1 MNNINAKKRS
11 LKLGGYSVIV
21 TAVVIAIVIV
31 VNLAVRLLP
40 TKYTKYSTS
49 TVGLYD
55 ISETSR
61 GILSKVKDKISIY
74 VVSDPSYTDEVT
86 REYVAKYAGLNSNI
100 SWSTVDPAV
109 KPGFLKEYTSES
121 LSSQQ
126 THLVLVNKNN
136 GRSRVIPYTDI
147 YYQKYTQQELLY
159 YQMYYGSVPDNP
171 TYFNIEQQ
179 LTSAVDYLTAE
190 KLPTVYYITGHGE
203 TALDST
209 VTGLIGAENIDLA
222 ELPLLTK
229 GSVPDDADAVI
240 INAATKDFTE
250 DEIKALEAYTAK
262 GGNVL
267 MTSFYNSELKE
278 RNLTNLYGFAK
289 SLGLEYQDVFVL
301 EGNSAYFSP
310 NYENQSYAYLLPVL
324 ADDKYSSVVS
334 SNTRLIMV
342 GCHGIVL
349 SENKPEGVTLSE
361 LLTTTLNGYSK
372 TKLDKDTVWT
382 KTDEDVEGKYVI
394 GAMSE
399 KSNDDGTKSKFV
411 WFSSDTIID
420 GSTARIYSNISY
432 FMAILTDL
440 CEKESSVTI
449 NAKSLQIEAL
459 TVSEASANLWGII
472 LIAVIPL
479 AVLVTGFVIWNRRIK
494 R

>member
-229 GSVPDDADAVI
+229 GSVLDDADAVI

-289 SLGLEYQDVFVL
+289 SLGLEYKDVFVF
-301 EGNSAYFSP
+301 EGSA
-310 NYENQSYAYLLPVL
+310 
-324 ADDKYSSVVS
+324 DKYVQAPYNILPTVAANKFSSALG
-334 SNTRLIMV
+334 SNTHLVMLNCNAIK
-342 GCHGIVL
+342 L
-349 SENKPEGVTLSE
+349 AETAPEGVTVTE
-361 LLTTTLNGYSK
+361 LLATSLKGYAK
-372 TKLDKDTVWT
+372 TEITKDT
-382 KTDEDVEGKYVI
+382 KIEKEEGDEEGKYVL
-394 GAMSE
+394 GAMAE
-399 KSNDDGTKSKFV
+399 KTADGKTSKLI
-411 WFSSDTIID
+411 WLASPALLDSRYSSY
-420 GSTARIYSNISY
+420 YSNISY

>member
-289 SLGLEYQDVFVL
+289 SLGLEYKDVKVYEGGGKFVQ
-301 EGNSAYFSP
+301 SP
-310 NYENQSYAYLLPVL
+310 DNILPTLV
-324 ADDKYSSVVS
+324 DKKYSSAIGN
-334 SNTRLIMV
+334 NTYLLMV
-342 GCHGIVL
+342 QCNAITL
-349 SENKPEGVTLSE
+349 AKTAPEGVTLTE
-361 LLTTTLNGYSK
+361 LLTTSVLGFAK
-372 TKLDKDTVWT
+372 TEVT
-382 KTDEDVEGKYVI
+382 KETKSEKEEGDEEGTFVL
-394 GAMSE
+394 GAMAE
-399 KSNDDGTKSKFV
+399 KTVDGKTSKLVWLASPVLLDGRSLSN
-411 WFSSDTIID
+411 
-420 GSTARIYSNISY
+420 YSNISY

>member
-40 TKYTKYSTS
+40 TRYTKYSTS

-229 GSVPDDADAVI
+229 GFVPDDADAVV
-240 INAATKDFTE
+240 INSATKDFTE

-267 MTSFYNSELKE
+267 MTSFYNSKLKE

-289 SLGLEYQDVFVL
+289 SLGLEYKDVKVYEGGGKFVQ
-301 EGNSAYFSP
+301 SP
-310 NYENQSYAYLLPVL
+310 DNILPTLV
-324 ADDKYSSVVS
+324 DKKYSSAIGN
-334 SNTRLIMV
+334 NTYLLMV
-342 GCHGIVL
+342 QCNAITL
-349 SENKPEGVTLSE
+349 AKTAPEGVTLTE
-361 LLTTTLNGYSK
+361 LLTTSVLGFAK
-372 TKLDKDTVWT
+372 TEVTEET
-382 KTDEDVEGKYVI
+382 KSEKEEGDEEGTFVL
-394 GAMSE
+394 GAMAE
-399 KSNDDGTKSKFV
+399 KTVDGKTSKLV
-411 WFSSDTIID
+411 WLASPVLLD
-420 GSTARIYSNISY
+420 GRSLSYYSNISY

>member
-40 TKYTKYSTS
+40 TRYTKYSTS

-267 MTSFYNSELKE
+267 MTSFYNSKLKE

-289 SLGLEYQDVFVL
+289 SLGLEYKDVKVYEGGGKFVQ
-301 EGNSAYFSP
+301 SP
-310 NYENQSYAYLLPVL
+310 DNILPTLV
-324 ADDKYSSVVS
+324 DKKYSSAIGN
-334 SNTRLIMV
+334 NTYLLMV
-342 GCHGIVL
+342 QCNAITL
-349 SENKPEGVTLSE
+349 AKTAPEGVTLTE
-361 LLTTTLNGYSK
+361 LLTTSVLGFAK
-372 TKLDKDTVWT
+372 TEVTEET
-382 KTDEDVEGKYVI
+382 KSEKEEGDEEGTFVL
-394 GAMSE
+394 GAMAE
-399 KSNDDGTKSKFV
+399 KTVDGKTSKLV
-411 WFSSDTIID
+411 WLASPVLLD
-420 GSTARIYSNISY
+420 GRSLSYYSNISY

-479 AVLVTGFVIWNRRIK
+479 IVLVSGFVIWNRRVK

>member
-40 TKYTKYSTS
+40 TRYTKYSTS

-250 DEIKALEAYTAK
+250 DEIRALEAYTAK

-289 SLGLEYQDVFVL
+289 SLGLEYKDVKVYEGGGKFVQ
-301 EGNSAYFSP
+301 SP
-310 NYENQSYAYLLPVL
+310 DNILPTLV
-324 ADDKYSSVVS
+324 DKKYSSAIGN
-334 SNTRLIMV
+334 NTYLLMV
-342 GCHGIVL
+342 QCNAITL
-349 SENKPEGVTLSE
+349 AKTAPEGVTLTE
-361 LLTTTLNGYSK
+361 LLTTSVLGFAK
-372 TKLDKDTVWT
+372 TEVT
-382 KTDEDVEGKYVI
+382 KETKSEKEEGDEEGTFVL
-394 GAMSE
+394 GAMAE
-399 KSNDDGTKSKFV
+399 KTVDGKTSKLV
-411 WFSSDTIID
+411 WLASPVLLD
-420 GSTARIYSNISY
+420 GRSLSYYSNISY

>member
-40 TKYTKYSTS
+40 TRYTKYSTS

-222 ELPLLTK
+222 ALPLLTK

-240 INAATKDFTE
+240 IPAATKDFTE

-267 MTSFYNSELKE
+267 MTSFYNSKLKE

-289 SLGLEYQDVFVL
+289 SLGLEYKDVKVYEGGGKFVQ
-301 EGNSAYFSP
+301 SP
-310 NYENQSYAYLLPVL
+310 DNILPTLV
-324 ADDKYSSVVS
+324 DKKYSSAIGN
-334 SNTRLIMV
+334 NTYLLMV
-342 GCHGIVL
+342 QCNAITL
-349 SENKPEGVTLSE
+349 AKTAPEGVTLTE
-361 LLTTTLNGYSK
+361 LLTTSVLGFAK
-372 TKLDKDTVWT
+372 TEVTEET
-382 KTDEDVEGKYVI
+382 KSEKEEGDEEGTFVL
-394 GAMSE
+394 GAMAE
-399 KSNDDGTKSKFV
+399 KTVDGKTSKLV
-411 WFSSDTIID
+411 WLASPVLLD
-420 GSTARIYSNISY
+420 GRSLSYYSNISY

>member
-40 TKYTKYSTS
+40 TRYTKYSTS

-262 GGNVL
+262 GGNVF

-289 SLGLEYQDVFVL
+289 SLGLEYKDVFVF
-301 EGNSAYFSP
+301 EGSA
-310 NYENQSYAYLLPVL
+310 
-324 ADDKYSSVVS
+324 DKYVQAPYNILPTVAANKFSSALG
-334 SNTRLIMV
+334 SNTHLVMLNCNAIK
-342 GCHGIVL
+342 L
-349 SENKPEGVTLSE
+349 AETAPEGVTVTE
-361 LLTTTLNGYSK
+361 LLATSLKGYAK
-372 TKLDKDTVWT
+372 TEITKDT
-382 KTDEDVEGKYVI
+382 KIEKEEGDEEGKYVL
-394 GAMSE
+394 GAMAE
-399 KSNDDGTKSKFV
+399 KTADGKTSKLI
-411 WFSSDTIID
+411 WLASPALLDSRYSSY
-420 GSTARIYSNISY
+420 YSNISY

>member
-159 YQMYYGSVPDNP
+159 YQMYYGTTPDNP
-171 TYFNIEQQ
+171 TYFNIEQE

-289 SLGLEYQDVFVL
+289 SLGLEYKDVLVL
-301 EGNSAYFSP
+301 EGSKDNYVQAQYNILPAVAANDFSSALGS
-310 NYENQSYAYLLPVL
+310 NTYLLMMYCNALTL
-324 ADDKYSSVVS
+324 AE
-334 SNTRLIMV
+334 TA
-342 GCHGIVL
+342 
-349 SENKPEGVTLSE
+349 PEGVTLTE
-361 LLTTTLNGYSK
+361 LLTTSVKSYAKAEIT
-372 TKLDKDTVWT
+372 KDTKIEKEEGDEEGKFVVGAMAT
-382 KTDEDVEGKYVI
+382 KTTNNE
-394 GAMSE
+394 
-399 KSNDDGTKSKFV
+399 TSKFV
-411 WFSSDTIID
+411 WISSQYFLD
-420 GSTARIYSNISY
+420 SRYSSYCSNISY

>member
-1 MNNINAKKRS
+1 MKRT
-11 LKLGGYSVIV
+11 LKMGGYSVII
-21 TAVVIAIVIV
+21 TAVVVAIVIV

-40 TKYTKYSTS
+40 TRYTKYSTS

-61 GILSKVKDKISIY
+61 EILSKVKDKISIY
-74 VVSDPSYTDEVT
+74 VVCEADYTDEVIE
-86 REYVAKYAGLNSNI
+86 EYVAKYAGLNSNV

-190 KLPTVYYITGHGE
+190 KLPTVYYVSGHGE
-203 TALDST
+203 TELDST
-209 VTGLIGAENIDLA
+209 VTGLIGDENINLV

-229 GSVPDDADAVI
+229 GEVPDDADAVI

-289 SLGLEYQDVFVL
+289 SLGLEYKDVLVL
-301 EGNSAYFSP
+301 EGSKDNYVQAQYNILPTVAANDFSSALGS
-310 NYENQSYAYLLPVL
+310 NTYLLMMYCNALTL
-324 ADDKYSSVVS
+324 AE
-334 SNTRLIMV
+334 TA
-342 GCHGIVL
+342 
-349 SENKPEGVTLSE
+349 PEGVTLTE
-361 LLTTTLNGYSK
+361 LLTTSVKSYAKAEIT
-372 TKLDKDTVWT
+372 KDTKIEKEEGDEEGKFVVGAMAT
-382 KTDEDVEGKYVI
+382 KTTNNE
-394 GAMSE
+394 
-399 KSNDDGTKSKFV
+399 TSKFV
-411 WFSSDTIID
+411 WISSQYFLD
-420 GSTARIYSNISY
+420 SRYSSYCSNISY

>member
-40 TKYTKYSTS
+40 TRYTKYSTS

-190 KLPTVYYITGHGE
+190 KLPTVYYVSGHGE
-203 TALDST
+203 TELDST
-209 VTGLIGAENIDLA
+209 VTGLIGDENINLV

-229 GSVPDDADAVI
+229 GEVPDDADAVI
-240 INAATKDFTE
+240 INSATKDFTE

-267 MTSFYNSELKE
+267 MTSFYNSKLKE

-289 SLGLEYQDVFVL
+289 SLGLEYKDVKVYEGGGKFVQ
-301 EGNSAYFSP
+301 SP
-310 NYENQSYAYLLPVL
+310 DNILPTLV
-324 ADDKYSSVVS
+324 DKKYSSAIGN
-334 SNTRLIMV
+334 NTYLLMV
-342 GCHGIVL
+342 QCNAITL
-349 SENKPEGVTLSE
+349 AKTAPEGVTLTE
-361 LLTTTLNGYSK
+361 LLTTSVLGFAK
-372 TKLDKDTVWT
+372 TEVTEET
-382 KTDEDVEGKYVI
+382 KSEKEEGDEEGTFVL
-394 GAMSE
+394 GAMAE
-399 KSNDDGTKSKFV
+399 KTVDGKTSKLV
-411 WFSSDTIID
+411 WLASPVLLD
-420 GSTARIYSNISY
+420 GRSLSYYSNISY

>member
-31 VNLAVRLLP
+31 VNLAVRL
-40 TKYTKYSTS
+40 
-49 TVGLYD
+49 
-55 ISETSR
+55 
-61 GILSKVKDKISIY
+61 
-74 VVSDPSYTDEVT
+74 
-86 REYVAKYAGLNSNI
+86 
-100 SWSTVDPAV
+100 

-267 MTSFYNSELKE
+267 MTSFYNSKLKE

-289 SLGLEYQDVFVL
+289 SLGLEYKDVKVYEGGGKFVQ
-301 EGNSAYFSP
+301 SP
-310 NYENQSYAYLLPVL
+310 DNILPTLV
-324 ADDKYSSVVS
+324 DKKYSSAIGN
-334 SNTRLIMV
+334 NTYLLMV
-342 GCHGIVL
+342 QCNAITL
-349 SENKPEGVTLSE
+349 AKTAPEGVTLTE
-361 LLTTTLNGYSK
+361 LLTTSVLGFAK
-372 TKLDKDTVWT
+372 TEVTEET
-382 KTDEDVEGKYVI
+382 KSEKEEGDEEGTFVL
-394 GAMSE
+394 GAMAE
-399 KSNDDGTKSKFV
+399 KTVDGNTSKLV
-411 WFSSDTIID
+411 WLASPVLLD
-420 GSTARIYSNISY
+420 GRSLSYYSNISY

-459 TVSEASANLWGII
+459 TVSEASAKLWGII

>member
-1 MNNINAKKRS
+1 MNAAKKRT
-11 LKLGGYSVIV
+11 LKMGGYSVII
-21 TAVVIAIVIV
+21 TAVVVAIVIV

-40 TKYTKYSTS
+40 SKYTKYSTS

-55 ISETSR
+55 ISDTSR
-61 GILSKVKDKISIY
+61 EILSKVKDKISIY
-74 VVSDPSYTDEVT
+74 VVCESDYTDEVIE
-86 REYVAKYAGLNSNI
+86 EYVAKYAGLNSNV

-190 KLPTVYYITGHGE
+190 KLPTVYYVSGHGE
-203 TALDST
+203 TELDST
-209 VTGLIGAENIDLA
+209 VTGLIGDENINLV

-229 GSVPDDADAVI
+229 GEVPDDADAVI
-240 INAATKDFTE
+240 INSATKDFTE

-267 MTSFYNSELKE
+267 MTSFYNSKLKE

-289 SLGLEYQDVFVL
+289 SLGLEYKDVKVYEGGGKFVQ
-301 EGNSAYFSP
+301 SP
-310 NYENQSYAYLLPVL
+310 DNILPTLV
-324 ADDKYSSVVS
+324 DKKYSSAIGN
-334 SNTRLIMV
+334 NTYLLMV
-342 GCHGIVL
+342 QCNAITL
-349 SENKPEGVTLSE
+349 AKTAPEGVTLTE
-361 LLTTTLNGYSK
+361 LLTTSVLGFAK
-372 TKLDKDTVWT
+372 TEVTEET
-382 KTDEDVEGKYVI
+382 KSEKEEGDEEGTFVL
-394 GAMSE
+394 GAMAE
-399 KSNDDGTKSKFV
+399 KTVDGKTSKLV
-411 WFSSDTIID
+411 WLASPVLLD
-420 GSTARIYSNISY
+420 GRSLSYYSNISY

>member
-40 TKYTKYSTS
+40 TRYTKYSTS

-289 SLGLEYQDVFVL
+289 SLGLEYKDVKVYEGGGKFVQ
-301 EGNSAYFSP
+301 SP
-310 NYENQSYAYLLPVL
+310 DNILPTLV
-324 ADDKYSSVVS
+324 DKKYSSAIGN
-334 SNTRLIMV
+334 NTYLLMV
-342 GCHGIVL
+342 QCNAITL
-349 SENKPEGVTLSE
+349 AKTAPEGVTLTE
-361 LLTTTLNGYSK
+361 LLTTSVLGFAK
-372 TKLDKDTVWT
+372 TEVT
-382 KTDEDVEGKYVI
+382 KETKSEKEEGDEEGTFVL
-394 GAMSE
+394 GAMAE
-399 KSNDDGTKSKFV
+399 KTVDGKTSKLV
-411 WFSSDTIID
+411 WLASPVLLD
-420 GSTARIYSNISY
+420 GRSLSYYSNISY

-472 LIAVIPL
+472 LIAMIPL

>member
-240 INAATKDFTE
+240 INSATKDFTE

-267 MTSFYNSELKE
+267 MTSFYNSKLKE

-289 SLGLEYQDVFVL
+289 SLGLEYKDVKVYEGGGKFVQ
-301 EGNSAYFSP
+301 SP
-310 NYENQSYAYLLPVL
+310 DNILPTLV
-324 ADDKYSSVVS
+324 DKKYSSAIGN
-334 SNTRLIMV
+334 NTYLLMV
-342 GCHGIVL
+342 QCNAITL
-349 SENKPEGVTLSE
+349 AKTAPEGVTLTE
-361 LLTTTLNGYSK
+361 LLTTSVLGFAK
-372 TKLDKDTVWT
+372 TEVTEET
-382 KTDEDVEGKYVI
+382 KSEKEEGDEEGTFVL
-394 GAMSE
+394 GAMAE
-399 KSNDDGTKSKFV
+399 KTVDGKTSKLV
-411 WFSSDTIID
+411 WLASPVLLD
-420 GSTARIYSNISY
+420 GRSLSYYSNISY

>member
-40 TKYTKYSTS
+40 TRYTKYSTS

-289 SLGLEYQDVFVL
+289 SLGLEYKDVLVL
-301 EGNSAYFSP
+301 EGSKDNYVQAPYNILPTVAANDFSSALGS
-310 NYENQSYAYLLPVL
+310 NTYLLMMYCNALTL
-324 ADDKYSSVVS
+324 AK
-334 SNTRLIMV
+334 TA
-342 GCHGIVL
+342 
-349 SENKPEGVTLSE
+349 PEGVTLTE
-361 LLTTTLNGYSK
+361 LLTTSVKSYAKAEIT
-372 TKLDKDTVWT
+372 KDTIEKEEGDEEGKFVVGAMAT
-382 KTDEDVEGKYVI
+382 KTTNNE
-394 GAMSE
+394 
-399 KSNDDGTKSKFV
+399 TSKFV
-411 WFSSDTIID
+411 WISSQYFLD
-420 GSTARIYSNISY
+420 SRYSSYCSNISY

>member
-40 TKYTKYSTS
+40 TRYTKYSTS

-267 MTSFYNSELKE
+267 MTSFYNSKLKE

-289 SLGLEYQDVFVL
+289 SLGLEYKDVKVYEGGGKFVQ
-301 EGNSAYFSP
+301 SP
-310 NYENQSYAYLLPVL
+310 DNILPTLV
-324 ADDKYSSVVS
+324 DKKYSSAIGN
-334 SNTRLIMV
+334 NTYLLMV
-342 GCHGIVL
+342 QCNAITL
-349 SENKPEGVTLSE
+349 AKTAPEGVTLTE
-361 LLTTTLNGYSK
+361 LLTTSVLGFAK
-372 TKLDKDTVWT
+372 TEVTEET
-382 KTDEDVEGKYVI
+382 KSEKEEGDEEGTFVL
-394 GAMSE
+394 GAMAE
-399 KSNDDGTKSKFV
+399 KTVDGKTSKLV
-411 WFSSDTIID
+411 WLASPVLLD
-420 GSTARIYSNISY
+420 GRSLSYYSNISY

-479 AVLVTGFVIWNRRIK
+479 IVLVCGFAVWNRRIK

>member
-40 TKYTKYSTS
+40 TRYTKYSTS

-190 KLPTVYYITGHGE
+190 KLPTVYYVSGHGE
-203 TALDST
+203 TELDST
-209 VTGLIGAENIDLA
+209 VTGLIGDENINLV

-229 GSVPDDADAVI
+229 GEVPDDADAVI
-240 INAATKDFTE
+240 INSATKDFTE

-289 SLGLEYQDVFVL
+289 SLGLEYKDVKVYEGGGKFVQ
-301 EGNSAYFSP
+301 SP
-310 NYENQSYAYLLPVL
+310 DNILPTLV
-324 ADDKYSSVVS
+324 DKKYSSAIGN
-334 SNTRLIMV
+334 NTYLLMV
-342 GCHGIVL
+342 QCNAITL
-349 SENKPEGVTLSE
+349 AKTAPEGVTLTE
-361 LLTTTLNGYSK
+361 LLTTSVLGFAK
-372 TKLDKDTVWT
+372 TEVTEET
-382 KTDEDVEGKYVI
+382 KSEKEEGDEEGTFVL
-394 GAMSE
+394 GAMAE
-399 KSNDDGTKSKFV
+399 KTVDGKTSKLV
-411 WFSSDTIID
+411 WLASPVLLD
-420 GSTARIYSNISY
+420 GRSLSYYSNISY

>member
-40 TKYTKYSTS
+40 TRYTKYSTS

-289 SLGLEYQDVFVL
+289 SLGLEYKDVKVYEGGGKFVQ
-301 EGNSAYFSP
+301 SP
-310 NYENQSYAYLLPVL
+310 DNILPTLV
-324 ADDKYSSVVS
+324 DKKYSSAIGN
-334 SNTRLIMV
+334 NTYLLMV
-342 GCHGIVL
+342 QCNAITL
-349 SENKPEGVTLSE
+349 AKTAPEGVTLTE
-361 LLTTTLNGYSK
+361 LLTTSVLGFAK
-372 TKLDKDTVWT
+372 TEVTEET
-382 KTDEDVEGKYVI
+382 KSEKEEGDEEGTFVL
-394 GAMSE
+394 GAMAE
-399 KSNDDGTKSKFV
+399 KTVDGKTSKLV
-411 WFSSDTIID
+411 WLASPVLLD
-420 GSTARIYSNISY
+420 GRSLSYYSNISY

>member
-40 TKYTKYSTS
+40 TRYTKYSTS

-55 ISETSR
+55 ITDTSR
-61 GILSKVKDKISIY
+61 EILSKVKDKISIY
-74 VVSDPSYTDEVT
+74 VVCESDYTDEVIE
-86 REYVAKYAGLNSNI
+86 EYVAKYAGLNSNV

-190 KLPTVYYITGHGE
+190 KLPTVYYVSGHGE
-203 TALDST
+203 TELDST

-267 MTSFYNSELKE
+267 MTSFYNSKLKE

-289 SLGLEYQDVFVL
+289 SLGLEYKDVKVYEGGGKFVQ
-301 EGNSAYFSP
+301 SP
-310 NYENQSYAYLLPVL
+310 DNILPTLV
-324 ADDKYSSVVS
+324 DKKYSSAIGN
-334 SNTRLIMV
+334 NTYLLMV
-342 GCHGIVL
+342 QCNAITL
-349 SENKPEGVTLSE
+349 AKTAPEGVTLTE
-361 LLTTTLNGYSK
+361 LLTTSVLGFAK
-372 TKLDKDTVWT
+372 TEVTEET
-382 KTDEDVEGKYVI
+382 KSEKEEGDEEGTFVL
-394 GAMSE
+394 GAMAE
-399 KSNDDGTKSKFV
+399 KTVDGKTSKLV
-411 WFSSDTIID
+411 WLASPVLLD
-420 GSTARIYSNISY
+420 GRSLSYYSNISY

>member
-289 SLGLEYQDVFVL
+289 SLGLEYKDVLVL
-301 EGNSAYFSP
+301 EGSKDNYVQAPYNILPTVAANDFSSALGS
-310 NYENQSYAYLLPVL
+310 NTYLLMMYCNALTL
-324 ADDKYSSVVS
+324 AK
-334 SNTRLIMV
+334 TA
-342 GCHGIVL
+342 
-349 SENKPEGVTLSE
+349 PEGVTLTE
-361 LLTTTLNGYSK
+361 LLTTSVKSYAKAEIT
-372 TKLDKDTVWT
+372 KDTIEKEEGDEEGKFVVGAMAT
-382 KTDEDVEGKYVI
+382 KTTNNE
-394 GAMSE
+394 
-399 KSNDDGTKSKFV
+399 TSKFV
-411 WFSSDTIID
+411 WISSQYFLD
-420 GSTARIYSNISY
+420 SRYSSYCSNISY

>member
-40 TKYTKYSTS
+40 TRYTKYSTS

-74 VVSDPSYTDEVT
+74 VVRESDYTNEIIE
-86 REYVAKYAGLNSNI
+86 EYVAKYAGLNSNI

-289 SLGLEYQDVFVL
+289 SLGLEYKDVFVF
-301 EGNSAYFSP
+301 EGSA
-310 NYENQSYAYLLPVL
+310 
-324 ADDKYSSVVS
+324 DKYVQAPYNILPTVAANKFSSALG
-334 SNTRLIMV
+334 SNTHLVMLNCNAIK
-342 GCHGIVL
+342 L
-349 SENKPEGVTLSE
+349 AETAPEGVTVTE
-361 LLTTTLNGYSK
+361 LLATSLKGYAK
-372 TKLDKDTVWT
+372 AEITKDT
-382 KTDEDVEGKYVI
+382 KIEKEEGDEEGKYVL
-394 GAMSE
+394 GAMAE
-399 KSNDDGTKSKFV
+399 KTADGKTSKLI
-411 WFSSDTIID
+411 WLASPALLDSRYSSY
-420 GSTARIYSNISY
+420 YSNISY

>member
-1 MNNINAKKRS
+1 MNMKRT
-11 LKLGGYSVIV
+11 LKMGGYSVII
-21 TAVVIAIVIV
+21 TAVVVAIVIV

-40 TKYTKYSTS
+40 TRYTKYSTS

-61 GILSKVKDKISIY
+61 EILSKVKDKISIY
-74 VVSDPSYTDEVT
+74 VVCEADYTDEVIE
-86 REYVAKYAGLNSNI
+86 EYVAKYAGLNSNV

-190 KLPTVYYITGHGE
+190 KLPTVYYVSGHGE
-203 TALDST
+203 TELDST
-209 VTGLIGAENIDLA
+209 VTGLIGDENINLV

-229 GSVPDDADAVI
+229 GEVPDDADAVI

-289 SLGLEYQDVFVL
+289 SLGLEYKDVLVL
-301 EGNSAYFSP
+301 EGSKDNYVQAQYNILPTVAANDFSSALGS
-310 NYENQSYAYLLPVL
+310 NTYLLMMYCNALTL
-324 ADDKYSSVVS
+324 AE
-334 SNTRLIMV
+334 TA
-342 GCHGIVL
+342 
-349 SENKPEGVTLSE
+349 PEGVTLTE
-361 LLTTTLNGYSK
+361 LLTTSVKSYAKAEIT
-372 TKLDKDTVWT
+372 KDTKIEKEEGDEEGKFVVGAMAT
-382 KTDEDVEGKYVI
+382 KTTNNE
-394 GAMSE
+394 
-399 KSNDDGTKSKFV
+399 TSKFV
-411 WFSSDTIID
+411 WISSQYFLD
-420 GSTARIYSNISY
+420 SRYSSYCSNISY

>member
-40 TKYTKYSTS
+40 TRYTKYSTS

-121 LSSQQ
+121 LNSQQ

-289 SLGLEYQDVFVL
+289 SLGLEYKDVKVYEGGGKFVQ
-301 EGNSAYFSP
+301 SP
-310 NYENQSYAYLLPVL
+310 DNILPTLV
-324 ADDKYSSVVS
+324 DKKYSSAIGN
-334 SNTRLIMV
+334 NTYLLMV
-342 GCHGIVL
+342 QCNAITL
-349 SENKPEGVTLSE
+349 AKTAPEGVTLTE
-361 LLTTTLNGYSK
+361 LLTTSVLGFAK
-372 TKLDKDTVWT
+372 TEVTEET
-382 KTDEDVEGKYVI
+382 KSEKEEGDEEGTFVL
-394 GAMSE
+394 GAMAE
-399 KSNDDGTKSKFV
+399 KTVDGKTSKLV
-411 WFSSDTIID
+411 WLASPVLLD
-420 GSTARIYSNISY
+420 GRSLSYYSNISY

>member
-1 MNNINAKKRS
+1 MKRT
-11 LKLGGYSVIV
+11 LKMGGYSVII
-21 TAVVIAIVIV
+21 TAVVVAIVIV

-40 TKYTKYSTS
+40 TRYTKYSTS

-61 GILSKVKDKISIY
+61 EILSKVKDKISIY
-74 VVSDPSYTDEVT
+74 VVCEADYTDEVIE
-86 REYVAKYAGLNSNI
+86 EYVAKYAGLNSNV

-267 MTSFYNSELKE
+267 MTSFYNSKLKE

-289 SLGLEYQDVFVL
+289 SLGLEYKDVKVYEGGGKFVQ
-301 EGNSAYFSP
+301 SP
-310 NYENQSYAYLLPVL
+310 DNILPTLV
-324 ADDKYSSVVS
+324 DKKYSSAIGN
-334 SNTRLIMV
+334 NTYLLMV
-342 GCHGIVL
+342 QCNAITL
-349 SENKPEGVTLSE
+349 AKTAPEGVTLTE
-361 LLTTTLNGYSK
+361 LLTTSVLGFAK
-372 TKLDKDTVWT
+372 TEVTEET
-382 KTDEDVEGKYVI
+382 KSEKEEGDEEGTFVL
-394 GAMSE
+394 GAMAE
-399 KSNDDGTKSKFV
+399 KTVDGKTSKLV
-411 WFSSDTIID
+411 WLASPVLLD
-420 GSTARIYSNISY
+420 GRSLSYYSNISY

>member
-40 TKYTKYSTS
+40 TRYTKYSTS

-267 MTSFYNSELKE
+267 MTSFYNSKLKE

-289 SLGLEYQDVFVL
+289 SLGLEYKDVKVYEGGGKFVQ
-301 EGNSAYFSP
+301 SP
-310 NYENQSYAYLLPVL
+310 DNILPTLV
-324 ADDKYSSVVS
+324 DKKYSSAIGN
-334 SNTRLIMV
+334 NTYLLMV
-342 GCHGIVL
+342 QCNAITL
-349 SENKPEGVTLSE
+349 AKTAPEGVTLTE
-361 LLTTTLNGYSK
+361 LLTTSVLGFAK
-372 TKLDKDTVWT
+372 TEVT
-382 KTDEDVEGKYVI
+382 KETKSEKEEGDEEGTFVL
-394 GAMSE
+394 GAMAE
-399 KSNDDGTKSKFV
+399 KTVDGKTSKLV
-411 WFSSDTIID
+411 WLASPVLLD
-420 GSTARIYSNISY
+420 GRSLSYYSNISY

>member
-1 MNNINAKKRS
+1 MKRT
-11 LKLGGYSVIV
+11 LKMGGYSVII
-21 TAVVIAIVIV
+21 TAVVVAIVIV

-40 TKYTKYSTS
+40 TRYTKYSTS

-267 MTSFYNSELKE
+267 MTSFYNSKLKE

-289 SLGLEYQDVFVL
+289 SLGLEYKDVKVYEGGGKFVQ
-301 EGNSAYFSP
+301 SP
-310 NYENQSYAYLLPVL
+310 DNILPTLV
-324 ADDKYSSVVS
+324 DKKYSSAIGN
-334 SNTRLIMV
+334 NTYLLMV
-342 GCHGIVL
+342 QCNAITL
-349 SENKPEGVTLSE
+349 AKTAPEGVTLTE
-361 LLTTTLNGYSK
+361 LLTTSVLGFAK
-372 TKLDKDTVWT
+372 TEVTEET
-382 KTDEDVEGKYVI
+382 KSEKEEGDEEGTFVL
-394 GAMSE
+394 GAMAE
-399 KSNDDGTKSKFV
+399 KTVDGKTSKLV
-411 WFSSDTIID
+411 WLASPVLLD
-420 GSTARIYSNISY
+420 GRSLSYYSNISY

-479 AVLVTGFVIWNRRIK
+479 IVLVSGFVIWNRRVK

>member
-40 TKYTKYSTS
+40 TRYTKYSTS

-209 VTGLIGAENIDLA
+209 VTGLVDAENIDLA

-267 MTSFYNSELKE
+267 MTSFYNSKLKE

-289 SLGLEYQDVFVL
+289 SLGLEYKDVKVYEGGGKFVQ
-301 EGNSAYFSP
+301 SP
-310 NYENQSYAYLLPVL
+310 DNILPTLV
-324 ADDKYSSVVS
+324 DKKYSSAIGN
-334 SNTRLIMV
+334 NTYLLMV
-342 GCHGIVL
+342 QCNAITL
-349 SENKPEGVTLSE
+349 AKTAPEGVTLTE
-361 LLTTTLNGYSK
+361 LLTTSVLGFAK
-372 TKLDKDTVWT
+372 TEVTEET
-382 KTDEDVEGKYVI
+382 KSEKEEGDEEGTFVL
-394 GAMSE
+394 GAMAE
-399 KSNDDGTKSKFV
+399 KTVDGKTSKLV
-411 WFSSDTIID
+411 WLASPVLLD
-420 GSTARIYSNISY
+420 GRSLSYYSNISY

>member
-1 MNNINAKKRS
+1 MKRT
-11 LKLGGYSVIV
+11 LKMGGYSVII
-21 TAVVIAIVIV
+21 TAVVVAIVIV

-40 TKYTKYSTS
+40 TRYTKYSTS

-61 GILSKVKDKISIY
+61 EILSKVKDKISIY
-74 VVSDPSYTDEVT
+74 VVCEADYTDEVIE
-86 REYVAKYAGLNSNI
+86 EYVAKYAGLNSNV

-190 KLPTVYYITGHGE
+190 KLPTVYYVSGHGE
-203 TALDST
+203 TELDST
-209 VTGLIGAENIDLA
+209 VTGLIGDENINLV

-229 GSVPDDADAVI
+229 GEVPDDADAVI
-240 INAATKDFTE
+240 INSATKDFTE

-262 GGNVL
+262 GGNVI
-267 MTSFYNSELKE
+267 MTSFYNSELKD

-289 SLGLEYQDVFVL
+289 SLGLEYKDVFVF
-301 EGNSAYFSP
+301 EGSA
-310 NYENQSYAYLLPVL
+310 
-324 ADDKYSSVVS
+324 DKYVQAPYNILPTVADNDFSSALG
-334 SNTRLIMV
+334 SNTYLVMLTCNAIPLA
-342 GCHGIVL
+342 GTA
-349 SENKPEGVTLSE
+349 PEGVTL
-361 LLTTTLNGYSK
+361 T
-372 TKLDKDTVWT
+372 
-382 KTDEDVEGKYVI
+382 
-394 GAMSE
+394 
-399 KSNDDGTKSKFV
+399 
-411 WFSSDTIID
+411 
-420 GSTARIYSNISY
+420 
-432 FMAILTDL
+432 
-440 CEKESSVTI
+440 
-449 NAKSLQIEAL
+449 
-459 TVSEASANLWGII
+459 
-472 LIAVIPL
+472 
-479 AVLVTGFVIWNRRIK
+479 
-494 R
+494 